1 VKGDA
6 LKEHLAK
13 VARLELFTPY
23 DPVELRETVLKAVEQ
38 ASGYPLAVV

>member
-1 VKGDA
+1 
-6 LKEHLAK
+6 

-38 ASGYPLAVV
+38 ASGYPLSAV